1 MAPPHTPLLPIHLLL
16 LAVMVQNKNFMSN
29 FSKTEFMSGMQIVN
43 TRDESRNILSDTSS
57 RSIRNTKSE
66 SGNIMDN
73 RDIVKT
79 NSELMSILEHLDR
92 VARMLEERQKTPG
105 QEEEL
110 EGLEEEWHFY
120 QYYLQG
126 ISLED
131 QEKEQEWDFYQYYLD
146 SIHR

>member
-1 MAPPHTPLLPIHLLL
+1 MAPPHPPLLPLHFLL

-57 RSIRNTKSE
+57 RSIRNTKSD
-66 SGNIMDN
+66 SRNIMDN

-110 EGLEEEWHFY
+110 EELEEEWNFC